1 MTPGGPDRHPAGVS
15 SRDRAL
21 YLARLAY
28 WAVAWTFVACV
39 VGQLFLVGLDAFEVI
54 GGDAALHRQ
63 FAYLYGWLVPMLV
76 LLAALGRQPRS
87 RQAITVLLLALFAV
101 QTYLPSLREGAPL
114 AASLHAVNALAI
126 FATAVWLAYGSRD
139 QLHATSPTGG

>member
-1 MTPGGPDRHPAGVS
+1 VS

-39 VGQLFLVGLDAFEVI
+39 VVQLFLVGLDAFEVI
-54 GGDAALHRQ
+54 GDNAALHRG

-76 LLAALGRQPRS
+76 LLATIGRQPRA
-87 RQAITVLLLALFAV
+87 RQVVTVLLLALFAV

-126 FATAVWLAYGSRD
+126 FAAAVWLANGSRD
-139 QLHATSPTGG
+139 QLHPIPPTGG